1 MNKAVVLSIMLIGLN
16 AGASDV
22 EKTVQ
27 QKNGWATYQSEID
40 RKVGTVNE
48 KCASKIRA
56 SYDKSTYPSF
66 DPIQDRTQAACQAA
80 VGTLAN
86 LCVSD
91 AGKQAVQKIKTSSC
105 QFSTSGTGVAFKEGA
120 LIVRID
126 PKNSNI
132 TGKSAGSYS
141 WKSALEE
148 VL

>member
-1 MNKAVVLSIMLIGLN
+1 MNKTVVLSMMLIGLN
-16 AGASDV
+16 VVASDV

-40 RKVGTVNE
+40 RKVGTVNQ

-56 SYDKSTYPSF
+56 SYDKSTYPTF

-120 LIVRID
+120 LIIRID
-126 PKNSNI
+126 PKNSSI

>member
-86 LCVSD
+86 LCVSN

-105 QFSTSGTGVAFKEGA
+105 QFSTSGTGVALKEGA